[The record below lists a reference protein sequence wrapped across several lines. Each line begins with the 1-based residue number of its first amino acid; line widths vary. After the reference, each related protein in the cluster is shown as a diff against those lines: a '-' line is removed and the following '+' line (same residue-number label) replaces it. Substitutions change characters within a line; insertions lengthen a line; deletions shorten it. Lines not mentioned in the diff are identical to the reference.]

1 MRYHLSWLTDKFDNG
16 ESLEYIFFSGH
27 SAAASKTSKL
37 VGEFILS
44 QWFPST
50 FTVNHVVYKTAGH
63 WMMARKAFLFRDM
76 ESYNKIL
83 NADRIEEAQTFGRN
97 IKGFDELKWMEWRY
111 EIVREGNFHKF
122 NQGKKLRAYLLNT
135 GNAII
140 AEANPADEIWGIGLK
155 SDSRLAKN
163 PYTWNGQNLLGFALM
178 EVRDYFR
185 NYSKLAAVIEGT
197 SGAAHN
203 KNPEPIIS

>member
-27 SAAASKTSKL
+27 AAAANKTSKF
-37 VGEFILS
+37 VGELALS

-50 FTVNHVVYKTAGH
+50 FTVNNVAYKTAGH
-63 WMMARKAFLFRDM
+63 WMMDRKAFLFRDM
-76 ESYNKIL
+76 ESYHKIL
-83 NADRIEEAQTFGRN
+83 NADRIEEARAFGRN

-122 NQGKKLRAYLLNT
+122 NQSKKLRAYLLNT
-135 GNAII
+135 GSAIL
-140 AEANPADEIWGIGLK
+140 AEANPADVVWGIGLK
-155 SDSRLAKN
+155 PDSRLAKN

-185 NYSKLAAVIEGT
+185 SYSQLALVIEGT
-197 SGAAHN
+197 SGAAQN